1 MTKDLIIT
9 LDNNNDYLLLDE
21 TVLDNKKYFFAV
33 GVSKENE
40 SPNNEYVLIEEVQ
53 HDGKIFA
60 KKVMDE
66 ELSKLLLTI
75 FTANHLESIEE

>member
-1 MTKDLIIT
+1 MTKDIIIT
-9 LDNNNDYLLLDE
+9 LDNNDDYLLLDE
-21 TVLDNKKYFFAV
+21 TIIDNKKYFFAV

-40 SPNNEYVLIEEVQ
+40 SPNNEYIFIEEVQ
-53 HDGKIFA
+53 RGEKIFA

-75 FTANHLESIEE
+75 FTTNHLESVEE